1 MMNVLRIQA
10 HTLRRLTAG
19 GLSSSLARSVSS
31 SSRVP
36 ASALPGYPTPGQA
49 FSPPPAPSSIV
60 ENTPAATS
68 VSATSGV
75 AAATTDTAAVKS
87 DSILPKSDIPIITTI
102 ADFREWR
109 DKAFREGKTV
119 GFVPTMGALHDG
131 HISLVRESLY
141 ENDLTVVSIYVN
153 PAQFA
158 PHEDLATYPRT
169 LEKDALLLSTCSYL
183 PSAPNATLRSP
194 SAIFLPSTKEMYPSG
209 LSHSTQL
216 STYVVPPPSLT
227 NQMEGL
233 SRPTFFRGVATVV
246 SKLLNITIPTRVYL
260 GQKDIQ
266 QALLMKS
273 MVKELCFPTRVRVI
287 ETVRGDKGL
296 ALSSRNAY
304 LQGVEKDVAGTLR
317 SALKEVEK
325 AWYGGMSRSEAL
337 ATGKQYVDG
346 VVQANAG
353 KVEMKLDYIEMN
365 DPHTFEPLGEEV
377 KSESAAGKGPGVILS
392 GALWVGK
399 TRLIDNVLL
408 GEVQWVFE

>member
-1 MMNVLRIQA
+1 MRS
-10 HTLRRLTAG
+10 
-19 GLSSSLARSVSS
+19 LSSTSRSL
-31 SSRVP
+31 
-36 ASALPGYPTPGQA
+36 ASALPGYPTPGTA
-49 FSPPPAPSSIV
+49 FSPPPAPSP
-60 ENTPAATS
+60 TPGVASTAASTS
-68 VSATSGV
+68 TNSAT
-75 AAATTDTAAVKS
+75 TTTTAPAKPEAV
-87 DSILPKSDIPIITTI
+87 LPKSDIPIITTV
-102 ADFREWR
+102 ADLREWR
-109 DKAFREGKTV
+109 NKAFREGKSV

-131 HISLVRESLY
+131 HISLVRDSLR

-169 LEKDALLLSTCSYL
+169 LENDSLLLSTCSYL
-183 PSAPNATLRSP
+183 PSTPNATLRSP

-209 LSHSTQL
+209 LSHATQL

-246 SKLLNITIPTRVYL
+246 SKLLNITLPTRVYF

-287 ETVRGDKGL
+287 ETIRGEKGL

-304 LQGVEKDVAGTLR
+304 LQGKEKDVAGTLR
-317 SALKEVEK
+317 GALKAVEK
-325 AWYGGMSRSEAL
+325 AWYAGMSRSEAL
-337 ATGKQYVDG
+337 ATGKRYVDE

-353 KVEMKLDYIEMN
+353 QVEMKLDYIEMN
-365 DPHTFEPLGEEV
+365 DPHTFEPLGEDV
-377 KSESAAGKGPGVILS
+377 NSGAATGKGPGVILS
-392 GALWVGK
+392 GALWVGR

-408 GEVQWVFE
+408 GEVGWVYE

>member
-1 MMNVLRIQA
+1 MTN
-10 HTLRRLTAG
+10 TLAAAG
-19 GLSSSLARSVSS
+19 SSST
-31 SSRVP
+31 
-36 ASALPGYPTPGQA
+36 PTP
-49 FSPPPAPSSIV
+49 
-60 ENTPAATS
+60 
-68 VSATSGV
+68 
-75 AAATTDTAAVKS
+75 AAATTNGMTHEYYSV
-87 DSILPKSDIPIITTI
+87 LPESKVPIITTV

-131 HISLVRESLY
+131 HITLAQESLR

-153 PAQFA
+153 PAQVA
-158 PHEDLATYPRT
+158 PHENIASYPRT

-183 PSAPNATLRSP
+183 PPTPNATLRTP

-216 STYVVPPPSLT
+216 CTYVVPPPALT

-233 SRPTFFRGVATVV
+233 SRPIFFRGVATVV
-246 SKLLNITIPTRVYL
+246 SKLLNITLPTRVYF

-273 MVKELCFPTRVRVI
+273 MVKELCFPTQVRI
-287 ETVRGDKGL
+287 IAIVREESGL
-296 ALSSRNAY
+296 ALSSRNAF
-304 LQGVEKDVAGTLR
+304 LKPGEREVAGTLK

-325 AWYGGMSRSEAL
+325 AWYDGMSRSEAL
-337 ATGKQYVDG
+337 AVGKQYVDG
-346 VVQANAG
+346 VVEANAG
-353 KVEMKLDYIEMN
+353 KVDMKLDYIEMN
-365 DPHTFEPLGEEV
+365 DPHTFEPLGEQV
-377 KSESAAGKGPGVILS
+377 KGGSAAGKGPGVILS

-408 GEVQWVFE
+408 GEVEWIFE

>member
-1 MMNVLRIQA
+1 MNALRTQTHA
-10 HTLRRLTAG
+10 LRRLTTR
-19 GLSSSLARSVSS
+19 GLSSSSVRSLSS
-31 SSRVP
+31 SSRSL
-36 ASALPGYPTPGQA
+36 ASALPGYPTPGKP
-49 FSPPPAPSSIV
+49 FSPPPAPTSV
-60 ENTPAATS
+60 VDNTPAAASSTTG
-68 VSATSGV
+68 A
-75 AAATTDTAAVKS
+75 AAATTTGATTNPDTV
-87 DSILPKSDIPIITTI
+87 LPKSDIPVITTI
-102 ADFREWR
+102 AGLREWR

-131 HISLVRESLY
+131 HISLVRESLR

-169 LEKDALLLSTCSYL
+169 LEKDALLLSACSHL
-183 PSAPNATLRSP
+183 PSTPNATLRSP

-246 SKLLNITIPTRVYL
+246 SKLLNITLPTRVYF

-287 ETVRGDKGL
+287 KTVRGDKGL

-304 LQGVEKDVAGTLR
+304 LQGGEKGVAGTLR
-317 SALKEVEK
+317 GALKEVEK
-325 AWYGGMSRSEAL
+325 AWYAGMSRSEAL
-337 ATGKQYVDG
+337 AVGKRYVDE
-346 VVQANAG
+346 VVQTNAD

-365 DPHTFEPLGEEV
+365 DPRTFEPLGEEV
-377 KSESAAGKGPGVILS
+377 KNGEGVGKGPGVILS
-392 GALWVGK
+392 GALWVGR

-408 GEVQWVFE
+408 GEVGWVYE

>member
-1 MMNVLRIQA
+1 MNVLRTQS
-10 HTLRRLTAG
+10 HTLRRLTAR
-19 GLSSSLARSVSS
+19 GLSTSSIRSLSS
-31 SSRVP
+31 TSRSL
-36 ASALPGYPTPGQA
+36 ASALPGYPTPGTA
-49 FSPPPAPSSIV
+49 FSPPPAPSPAPDV
-60 ENTPAATS
+60 APAAASTS
-68 VSATSGV
+68 AISAT
-75 AAATTDTAAVKS
+75 TAAPAKPDAV
-87 DSILPKSDIPIITTI
+87 LPKSDIPIITTI
-102 ADFREWR
+102 DDLREWR
-109 DKAFREGKTV
+109 NKAFREGKTV

-131 HISLVRESLY
+131 HISLVRESLR

-169 LEKDALLLSTCSYL
+169 LEKDSLLLSTCSYF
-183 PSAPNATLRSP
+183 PSTPNATLRSP

-216 STYVVPPPSLT
+216 STYIVPPPSLT

-246 SKLLNITIPTRVYL
+246 SKLLNITLPTRVYF

-287 ETVRGDKGL
+287 ETIRGEKGL

-304 LQGVEKDVAGTLR
+304 LQGKEKDVAGTLR
-317 SALKEVEK
+317 GALKEVEK
-325 AWYGGMSRSEAL
+325 AWYAGMSRSEAL
-337 ATGKQYVDG
+337 AIGKRYVDD
-346 VVQANAG
+346 VVQANTG
-353 KVEMKLDYIEMN
+353 QVEMKLDYIEMN
-365 DPHTFEPLGEEV
+365 DPHTFEPLGEDV
-377 KSESAAGKGPGVILS
+377 NSGAAGGKGPGVILS
-392 GALWVGK
+392 GALWVGR

-408 GEVQWVFE
+408 GEVGWVYE

>member
-1 MMNVLRIQA
+1 MRS
-10 HTLRRLTAG
+10 
-19 GLSSSLARSVSS
+19 LSTTSRSL
-31 SSRVP
+31 
-36 ASALPGYPTPGQA
+36 ASALPGYPTPGTA
-49 FSPPPAPSSIV
+49 FSPPPAPSP
-60 ENTPAATS
+60 TP
-68 VSATSGV
+68 GV
-75 AAATTDTAAVKS
+75 ASAAASTSTGSTTTTTAPAKPEAV
-87 DSILPKSDIPIITTI
+87 LPKSDIPIITTV
-102 ADFREWR
+102 ADLREWR
-109 DKAFREGKTV
+109 NKAFREGKSV

-131 HISLVRESLY
+131 HISLVRDSLR

-169 LEKDALLLSTCSYL
+169 LENDSLLLSTCSYL
-183 PSAPNATLRSP
+183 PSTPNATLRSP

-209 LSHSTQL
+209 LSHATQL

-246 SKLLNITIPTRVYL
+246 SKLLNITLPTRVYF

-287 ETVRGDKGL
+287 ETIRGEKGL

-304 LQGVEKDVAGTLR
+304 LQGKEKDVAGTLR
-317 SALKEVEK
+317 GALKAVEK
-325 AWYGGMSRSEAL
+325 AWYAGMSRSEAL
-337 ATGKQYVDG
+337 ATGKRYVDE

-353 KVEMKLDYIEMN
+353 QVEMKLDYIEMN
-365 DPHTFEPLGEEV
+365 DPHTFEPLGEDV
-377 KSESAAGKGPGVILS
+377 NSGAATGKGPGVILS
-392 GALWVGK
+392 GALWVGR

-408 GEVQWVFE
+408 GEVGWVYE

>member
-1 MMNVLRIQA
+1 MNALRTQTY
-10 HTLRRLTAG
+10 TLRRITTR
-19 GLSSSLARSVSS
+19 GLASSSTRGFSS
-31 SSRVP
+31 NSRVL
-36 ASALPGYPTPGQA
+36 ASTLPGYPTPGKA
-49 FSPPPAPSSIV
+49 FSPPPAPSSVVDKSPIASTASS
-60 ENTPAATS
+60 TP
-68 VSATSGV
+68 GV
-75 AAATTDTAAVKS
+75 VATTATVKS
-87 DSILPKSDIPIITTI
+87 DSVLPKSDIPIITSI
-102 ADFREWR
+102 ADLRAWR
-109 DKAFREGKTV
+109 DKAFRDGKTV

-131 HISLVRESLY
+131 HISLVRESLR

-158 PHEDLATYPRT
+158 PHEDLGTYPRT

-183 PSAPNATLRSP
+183 PSTPNATLRSP

-209 LSHSTQL
+209 LSHATQL

-246 SKLLNITIPTRVYL
+246 SKLLNITLPTRVYF

-287 ETVRGDKGL
+287 ETVRGDQGL

-304 LQGVEKDVAGTLR
+304 LQGAEKDVAGTLR
-317 SALKEVEK
+317 SALQQVAQ
-325 AWYGGMSRSEAL
+325 AWYDGMSRSEAL
-337 ATGKQYVDG
+337 AAGKRYVDS
-346 VVQANAG
+346 VVQAHAG
-353 KVEMKLDYIEMN
+353 KVEIKLDYIEMN
-365 DPHTFEPLGEEV
+365 DPRTFEPLGEDV
-377 KSESAAGKGPGVILS
+377 KRGGGSGEGKGPGVILS
-392 GALWVGK
+392 GALWVGR

-408 GEVQWVFE
+408 GEVGWVFE

>member
-1 MMNVLRIQA
+1 MRS
-10 HTLRRLTAG
+10 
-19 GLSSSLARSVSS
+19 LSTTSRSL
-31 SSRVP
+31 
-36 ASALPGYPTPGQA
+36 ASALPGYPTPGTA
-49 FSPPPAPSSIV
+49 FSPPPAPSP
-60 ENTPAATS
+60 TP
-68 VSATSGV
+68 GV
-75 AAATTDTAAVKS
+75 ASAAASTSTGSTTATTTAPAKPEAV
-87 DSILPKSDIPIITTI
+87 LPKSDIPIITTV
-102 ADFREWR
+102 ADLREWR
-109 DKAFREGKTV
+109 NKAFREGKSV

-131 HISLVRESLY
+131 HISLVRDSLR

-169 LEKDALLLSTCSYL
+169 LENDSLLLSTCSYL
-183 PSAPNATLRSP
+183 PSTPNATLRSP

-209 LSHSTQL
+209 LSHATQL

-246 SKLLNITIPTRVYL
+246 SKLLNITLPTRVYF

-287 ETVRGDKGL
+287 ETIRGEKGL

-304 LQGVEKDVAGTLR
+304 LQGKEKDVAGTLR
-317 SALKEVEK
+317 GALKAVEK
-325 AWYGGMSRSEAL
+325 AWYAGMSRSEAL
-337 ATGKQYVDG
+337 ATGKRYVDE

-353 KVEMKLDYIEMN
+353 QVEMKLDYIEMN
-365 DPHTFEPLGEEV
+365 DPHTFEPLGEDV
-377 KSESAAGKGPGVILS
+377 NSGAATGKGPGVILS
-392 GALWVGK
+392 GALWVGR

-408 GEVQWVFE
+408 GEVGWVYE

>member
-1 MMNVLRIQA
+1 MMNVLRIQT

-19 GLSSSLARSVSS
+19 GISSSLARSASS
-31 SSRVP
+31 SSRAL
-36 ASALPGYPTPGQA
+36 ASALPGYPTPGKA
-49 FSPPPAPSSIV
+49 FSPPPAPSSIM
-60 ENTPAATS
+60 NNAPAAAS
-68 VSATSGV
+68 VSAITG
-75 AAATTDTAAVKS
+75 AAATITDPATIKS
-87 DSILPKSDIPIITTI
+87 DSVLPKSDIPIITTI

-131 HISLVRESLY
+131 HISLARESLR
-141 ENDLTVVSIYVN
+141 ENDLTIVSIYVN

-169 LEKDALLLSTCSYL
+169 LENDALLLSRCSYL
-183 PSAPNATLRSP
+183 PPIPNGTVRSP
-194 SAIFLPSTKEMYPSG
+194 SAIFLPSTKEMYPHG

-246 SKLLNITIPTRVYL
+246 SKLLNITLPTRFYL

-266 QALLMKS
+266 QALLLKS
-273 MVKELCFPTRVRVI
+273 LVKELCFPTQVRII
-287 ETVRGDKGL
+287 ETVREESGL

-304 LQGVEKDVAGTLR
+304 LQGQEKDVAGTLK
-317 SALKEVEK
+317 SALEEVEK
-325 AWYGGMSRSEAL
+325 AWYNDMSRSEAL
-337 ATGKQYVDG
+337 AVGKRYVDK

-353 KVEMKLDYIEMN
+353 KVDMKLDYIEMN

-377 KSESAAGKGPGVILS
+377 KSGAAAGKGPGVILS

-408 GEVQWVFE
+408 GEVGWVFE

>member
-1 MMNVLRIQA
+1 MNALRAQT
-10 HTLRRLTAG
+10 HTLRRLTTRHFSAC
-19 GLSSSLARSVSS
+19 SMRSLSS
-31 SSRVP
+31 SSRNL
-36 ASALPGYPTPGQA
+36 ASTLPGYPTPGKA
-49 FSPPPAPSSIV
+49 FSPPPAPSSV
-60 ENTPAATS
+60 MDTTPTTTTS
-68 VSATSGV
+68 SVTGASTS
-75 AAATTDTAAVKS
+75 TTTGTTTKS
-87 DSILPKSDIPIITTI
+87 ESVLPKSDIPVITTI
-102 ADFREWR
+102 ADLRAWR

-131 HISLVRESLY
+131 HISLVRESLR

-183 PSAPNATLRSP
+183 PSTPNATVRSP

-209 LSHSTQL
+209 LSHSAQL
-216 STYVVPPPSLT
+216 STYIVPPPALT

-246 SKLLNITIPTRVYL
+246 SKLLNITLPTRVYF

-266 QALLMKS
+266 QALLMKN
-273 MVKELCFPTRVRVI
+273 MAKDLCFPTRVRVI

-304 LQGVEKDVAGTLR
+304 LQGAEKDVAGTLR
-317 SALKEVEK
+317 GALKEVEK
-325 AWYGGMSRSEAL
+325 AWYAGKSRSEAL
-337 ATGKQYVDG
+337 AAGKRYVDE
-346 VVQANAG
+346 VVVANTG

-365 DPHTFEPLGEEV
+365 DPHTFERLGEQV
-377 KSESAAGKGPGVILS
+377 KGGEAVGKGPGVILS
-392 GALWVGK
+392 GALWVGR

-408 GEVQWVFE
+408 GEVGWVFD

>member
-1 MMNVLRIQA
+1 MEA
-10 HTLRRLTAG
+10 T
-19 GLSSSLARSVSS
+19 
-31 SSRVP
+31 
-36 ASALPGYPTPGQA
+36 PTPTVA
-49 FSPPPAPSSIV
+49 DTRHTS
-60 ENTPAATS
+60 TPAATANGVDS
-68 VSATSGV
+68 EYYSA
-75 AAATTDTAAVKS
+75 
-87 DSILPKSDIPIITTI
+87 LPESKVPIITTI

-131 HISLVRESLY
+131 HISLVRESLR

-153 PAQFA
+153 PTQFA

-169 LEKDALLLSTCSYL
+169 LDKDALLLSTCSYL
-183 PSAPNATLRSP
+183 PPTPNATLRSP
-194 SAIFLPSTKEMYPSG
+194 SAILLPSTKEMYPSG

-246 SKLLNITIPTRVYL
+246 SKLLNITLPTRFYL

-266 QALLMKS
+266 QALLLKNL
-273 MVKELCFPTRVRVI
+273 VKELCFPTRVRII
-287 ETVRGDKGL
+287 ETARAEDGL

-304 LQGVEKDVAGTLR
+304 LQGAEKDVAGTLWN
-317 SALKEVEK
+317 ALKEIKK

-337 ATGKQYVDG
+337 AVGKRYVDG

-365 DPHTFEPLGEEV
+365 NPHTFKPLGEEV
-377 KSESAAGKGPGVILS
+377 KSESVVDKGPGVILS

-408 GEVQWVFE
+408 GDVEWIFE